1 MSTECLSICLI
12 KFYSFLGTSFVLLIV
27 KFIHK
32 YFIFSDAVLRDTG
45 LQYSYEVFDNKIIL
59 TS

>member
-1 MSTECLSICLI
+1 M
-12 KFYSFLGTSFVLLIV
+12 LLIV